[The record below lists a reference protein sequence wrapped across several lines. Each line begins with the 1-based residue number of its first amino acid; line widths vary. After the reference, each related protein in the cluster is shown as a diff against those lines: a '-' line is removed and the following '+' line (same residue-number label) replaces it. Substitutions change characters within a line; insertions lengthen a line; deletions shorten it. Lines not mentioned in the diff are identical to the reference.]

1 MSSLKK
7 SPDLGAR
14 VDRLAELAQHGYRRT
29 TQRAVILEILERAG
43 GHLTAEEVA
52 KQVEERGVPLNRS
65 TVYRTLE
72 TLAEIGVLRGT
83 RMGRAV
89 HYEIAAE
96 DDEHHHV
103 RCVRCHKMVHLEARQ
118 VDRLLRKLAADEE
131 FEVID
136 VQLLV
141 AGLCAGCR
149 RADRR

>member
-1 MSSLKK
+1 ME
-7 SPDLGAR
+7 AQ
-14 VDRLAELAQHGYRRT
+14 RL
-29 TQRAVILEILERAG
+29 
-43 GHLTAEEVA
+43 
-52 KQVEERGVPLNRS
+52 PLNRS

-89 HYEIAAE
+89 HYEVAGE

-118 VDRLLRKLAADEE
+118 VDRLLRRLAAEE
-131 FEVID
+131 DFEVID

-149 RADRR
+149 EAARP